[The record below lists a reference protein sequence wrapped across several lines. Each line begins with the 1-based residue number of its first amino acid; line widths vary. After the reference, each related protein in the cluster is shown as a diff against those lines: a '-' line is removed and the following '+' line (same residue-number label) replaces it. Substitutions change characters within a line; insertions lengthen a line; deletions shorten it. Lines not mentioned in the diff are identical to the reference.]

1 MSSTKR
7 FGPFIL
13 ERMIGRGGMGAVY
26 RARREDTGEIVAVK
40 ALLLPLEQERERFSA
55 EIATMKLLRHDN
67 IVRLYGFGQE
77 DGVLYYAMEYVDGP
91 SLSTL
96 LKRGRR
102 FTWEEVVYIGE
113 SICRALKHAHDRGV
127 VHRDIKPA
135 NILLLDEGVVKVSDY
150 GIAQYFG
157 SSRLT
162 GVNQVVGTI
171 EYMAPEQAQAGAL
184 TPHTDM
190 YSLGALMY
198 VLLTGKPPYPAR
210 DLTQLLQKY
219 RQGPPEPVRAT
230 RPEIPKVV
238 DEVIFDLLQIQTIK
252 RPGDARVIG
261 RRLEAILKTSSN
273 CPDGNPF
280 KGQKFSLE
288 RKPDP
293 EEVESSRVDLENPS
307 KTTLRESEPNFD
319 EPAPDFP
326 YCPVSD
332 EEPEVTSPFDKTTE
346 ASPESFV
353 DERNGRKADPRESDF
368 SLDGETFPTNLPHVQ
383 TSTALSGDAA
393 PSTTS
398 TKAGEGSD
406 ASEADFT
413 LSSSDANA
421 DESLPTRTVASK
433 PGSPG
438 GSRAPLAKHNA
449 PTIVEERPSNV
460 ETPSEPAPEP
470 TTPEQPSDD
479 ASSTGTT
486 QSTDEMEVV
495 PLEKFKR
502 SQFTQVDETELDRL
516 PREHD
521 DEETK
526 YRWIRVPI
534 MLLILA
540 GIVLL
545 VADLFKTPSPDKL
558 YQRFDRKL
566 QSCRPADFEN
576 TLRRMEKDMRKFVDM
591 YPEDSRVDR
600 VNYFLSELEIE
611 ELELRLER
619 QVQNTGRG
627 GAKLPVERAYLEAC
641 RAAST
646 DRDKGLEQLRAFI
659 ILFGT
664 ATPEELAAF
673 EASLDAD
680 AVDAQTADFYQYGR
694 LSDGASKGRRPED
707 NMWRKWNGQRR
718 SAMTIQQ
725 QLVYI
730 AKRRLVTQ
738 RREIKK
744 TNLADLAL
752 LNDRLG
758 DVGAIAQEKPERAKY
773 MYEAAVTL
781 YGEQEWAQ
789 GALEAFR
796 KKLESPQE
804 AVDEEEENKG
814 SPEHSVEIET
824 PDDGE

>member
-1 MSSTKR
+1 
-7 FGPFIL
+7 
-13 ERMIGRGGMGAVY
+13 
-26 RARREDTGEIVAVK
+26 
-40 ALLLPLEQERERFSA
+40 
-55 EIATMKLLRHDN
+55 
-67 IVRLYGFGQE
+67 
-77 DGVLYYAMEYVDGP
+77 
-91 SLSTL
+91 
-96 LKRGRR
+96 
-102 FTWEEVVYIGE
+102 
-113 SICRALKHAHDRGV
+113 
-127 VHRDIKPA
+127 
-135 NILLLDEGVVKVSDY
+135 
-150 GIAQYFG
+150 
-157 SSRLT
+157 
-162 GVNQVVGTI
+162 
-171 EYMAPEQAQAGAL
+171 MAPEQAQAGAL

-219 RQGPPEPVRAT
+219 RQGPPEPVRVT

-238 DEVIFDLLQIQTIK
+238 DDVVFDLLQIQTIK

-288 RKPDP
+288 RKPEP
-293 EEVESSRVDLENPS
+293 EGVESSRVDLENPS

-332 EEPEVTSPFDKTTE
+332 EEPDETSPFDKTTE
-346 ASPESFV
+346 ASPESFARERANQDV
-353 DERNGRKADPRESDF
+353 DASESDF
-368 SLDGETFPTNLPHVQ
+368 SLEGETYPTNLPRAQ
-383 TSTALSGDAA
+383 TSTALSDDAS

-398 TKAGEGSD
+398 TGAGEEVD
-406 ASEADFT
+406 ASNSEFT

-421 DESLPTRTVASK
+421 DESVPTRTVASK
-433 PGSPG
+433 PG

-460 ETPSEPAPEP
+460 KTPPVPAPEP
-470 TTPEQPSDD
+470 VTPEALSDD
-479 ASSTGTT
+479 TSSTGAA

-516 PREHD
+516 PKEHD

-526 YRWIRVPI
+526 YRWIRLPI

-545 VADLFKTPSPDKL
+545 VADLFKTPTPDKL

-576 TLRRMEKDMRKFVDM
+576 TLRRLEKDMQKFVDM

-619 QVQNTGRG
+619 QVQNSGRG

-641 RAAST
+641 RAASA

-664 ATPEELAAF
+664 TTPEELAAF

-680 AVDAQTADFYQYGR
+680 GVEDQNADFYQYGR
-694 LSDGASKGRRPED
+694 LSDDASKGKRPED
-707 NMWRKWNGQRR
+707 NKWRKWSGQRR
-718 SAMTIQQ
+718 SAMTVQQ

-758 DVGAIAQEKPERAKY
+758 DVDAIAREKPERAKY

-789 GALEAFR
+789 GALESFR

-804 AVDEEEENKG
+804 AVDEENPEVAPDHSAKIDENG
-814 SPEHSVEIET
+814 E
-824 PDDGE
+824 DDKSGEDE